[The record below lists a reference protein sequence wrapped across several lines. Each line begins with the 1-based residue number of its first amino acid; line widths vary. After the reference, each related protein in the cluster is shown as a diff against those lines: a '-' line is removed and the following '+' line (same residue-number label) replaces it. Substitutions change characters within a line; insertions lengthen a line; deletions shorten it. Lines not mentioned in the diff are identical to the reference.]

1 MNKMTC
7 SELEEKLRELF
18 EANYEFLKESSG
30 HSINELM
37 KERAFEQILMYW
49 KKRQETILDGK
60 ISSIDISV
68 SNQKNPNT
76 QIPFSV
82 EGKIDVLEK
91 DGKLSL
97 FDITTNSSE
106 QIEGSMAF
114 YKDELNLYAYEMEKA
129 QSKDIENLF
138 VLSTALP
145 KDVKYAL
152 KVGDNQELER
162 ALEKWNPVVSIPHNK
177 DTQKAALKKV
187 GEVIEKITNCEFDP
201 PPPADLKKKFKDGKS
216 FYNHMCE
223 NCDIRKSCESYRNFK
238 SGKEPHAPRKLL
250 KGKA

>member
-1 MNKMTC
+1 MNKITNAQA
-7 SELEEKLRELF
+7 EEKLRELF

-37 KERAFEQILMYW
+37 KEKAFEQILMYW

-68 SNQKNPNT
+68 SNQKSPKAK
-76 QIPFSV
+76 IPFSV

-91 DGKLSL
+91 DGKINL
-97 FDITTNSSE
+97 FDITTNSAE
-106 QIEGSMAF
+106 QIEDSIDF

-129 QSKDIENLF
+129 RSKGVSDLF
-138 VLSTALP
+138 VLSTSLP

-152 KVGDNQELER
+152 KVGDKQELEN
-162 ALEKWNPVVSIPHNK
+162 ALEKWNPVVSVPHSK
-177 DTQKAALKKV
+177 DAQKAALKKV

-201 PPPADLKKKFKDGKS
+201 PPPADLKKKFKDGKT

-238 SGKEPHAPRKLL
+238 SGKESHAPRKLL